1 MATAVLALSCSQKT
15 KERDPN
21 TLGEFSAEHATDA
34 EKNTNSNFKLDM
46 NRIALSDVEIGVFPF
61 INLPHGLEEMNKPLV
76 REFDVC
82 FFPIDGIMT
91 PLEGNLYK
99 TSISPK
105 RGEDFSQHYF
115 EKSMAKYLDSIGAV
129 KVFDGEISKDEYDR
143 YHKQDPNKGGEGDM
157 GYAGQNIKFWVLRA
171 KNQGNIYIQY
181 HAYNAGA
188 SLNILQE
195 ADFTQTISKVTAE
208 EIAKELSE
216 NGKAI
221 LYINFEV
228 DQSKISDE
236 GMEIVKQIGEA
247 LNSDKSL
254 KIAIEGHTDKT
265 GDPSKNKIL
274 SNDRANAVML
284 ALVTDGIDQSRLT
297 ANGFGS
303 EKPLIADDSEK
314 NQAKNRRVELI
325 RIN

>member
-1 MATAVLALSCSQKT
+1 MATAILTLSCSQET
-15 KERDPN
+15 KERNGHAQIDS
-21 TLGEFSAEHATDA
+21 TAEQSTNA
-34 EKNTNSNFKLDM
+34 EASTISNLKLDM
-46 NRIALSDVEIGVFPF
+46 NRIALSEADIGVFPF
-61 INLPHGLEEMNKPLV
+61 INLPDGLEEMNKPLI
-76 REFDVC
+76 REFDLC
-82 FFPIDGIMT
+82 FFPIDGVMT
-91 PLEGNLYK
+91 PLEGKLYK
-99 TSISPK
+99 TFVSPK

-115 EKSMAKYLDSIGAV
+115 EKSMAKYLDSVGAV
-129 KVFDGEISKDEYDR
+129 KVFDGEISKDEYER
-143 YHKQDPNKGGEGDM
+143 YHKQDPNKGGEGDI
-157 GYAGQNIKFWVLRA
+157 GYAGQNIKFWVLRT
-171 KNQGNIYIQY
+171 KDQGNIYIQY

-195 ADFTQTISKVTAE
+195 ANFTQTISKVTAQ
-208 EIAKELSE
+208 EITKELSE

-228 DQSKISDE
+228 DQSKISEE
-236 GMEIVKQIGEA
+236 GMELVKQIGEA

-274 SNDRANAVML
+274 SNDRANAVMS
-284 ALVTDGIDQSRLT
+284 ALVADGIDESRLT
-297 ANGFGS
+297 ARGFGS
-303 EKPLIADDSEK
+303 EKPLIPDDIEK